1 MNLQRLPAGIAIASL
16 FLCSLAHAQDKP
28 VKSANGIMVSPSGMT
43 LYTFD
48 KDTKG
53 KSSCSG
59 QCATKWPPFTVTSAP
74 KGNDYSTVKRD
85 DGTMQLAYDG
95 KPLYLYSGDSKPG
108 ERKGD
113 NVNGV
118 WHVMKAE

>member
-1 MNLQRLPAGIAIASL
+1 MNLHRLPAAIALASL
-16 FLCSLAHAQDKP
+16 LLCNFTYAQDKP
-28 VKSANGIMVSPSGMT
+28 VKSDNGIMVSPSGMT

-48 KDTKG
+48 KDANG

-59 QCATKWPPFTVTSAP
+59 QCASKWPPFTVSAVP
-74 KGNDYSTVKRD
+74 KGNEYSTVKRD

-95 KPLYLYSGDSKPG
+95 KPLYLFSGDSKPG

-118 WHVMKAE
+118 WHVVKAQ